1 MNKRVVLLG
10 YASGIGA
17 KDPGCGDGPLRLRSS
32 GLDEILRSCGIDAAW
47 GELYFP
53 EARRDESVRDTIRR
67 LNKRLTLRVAEVVK
81 AGDCPLVLGGDHSSA
96 VGTWRGALS
105 GLGGDKRLGLL
116 WIDAHL
122 DAHTPQTTHSGMMH
136 GMPLAMLLGRAGRG
150 GPRQAVLRPE
160 HICLIGAR
168 SYESEEAALLRALGV
183 RVYGMEEIE
192 QRGLR
197 DVIHEAYE
205 RVSHDTDAYGI
216 TVDVDAL
223 DPNDAPGVGTPESG
237 GLRAR
242 PLIDALTEITANA
255 APVALEIAE
264 FNPLRDRDDITLN
277 IIHELAA
284 ALSGGTTQHSPI
296 DLEQRYGAH
305 NYAPLPVV
313 LVRGEGVWLW
323 DRDGRRYLDMMAA
336 YSAVSHGHAHPRIV
350 RALTRQANQLA
361 MTSRAYY
368 NDRLP
373 AYLAQ
378 LCRLLDMDR
387 ALPVNTGL
395 EAVEAALKAARKWAY
410 SVKGVAAEQA
420 EIIACEGNF
429 HGRSITLVGMS
440 SEPQYRAGFG
450 PYAAGF
456 KLVPYGDAQAL
467 AQAITPNTAAFIVEP
482 IQGERGI
489 IVPPPGYLAECARI
503 CRRENVLFLADEIQ
517 TGLGRTGALLACDHE
532 HVRPDGIMLGKS
544 LGGGVLPVSAF
555 LAREDL
561 MSVFTP
567 GDHGSTFGGN
577 PLAAAVAMEALN
589 VMTDEHFA
597 QRAATLGER
606 LLTGLRGIHSPLI
619 RDVRG
624 RGLMVGVELDT
635 RKTSALTVLDR
646 LIARGILTKDAHEGV
661 LRFSPPLV
669 IEAAQIDWAI
679 EQVAQALHEAN
690 ADRRPAEGDA
700 VAARQFNTRASRRTS
715 GPMRATS

>member
-17 KDPGCGDGPLRLRSS
+17 KDPGCGDGPLRLRGS
-32 GLDEILRSCGIDAAW
+32 GLDEMLHSRGVDAAW

-53 EARRDESVRDTIRR
+53 ETRRDESVRDTIQR

-81 AGDCPLVLGGDHSSA
+81 SGDCPLVLGGDHSSA

-105 GLGGDKRLGLL
+105 GLGSDKRLGLL

-136 GMPLAMLLGRAGRG
+136 GMPLAMLLGRIGRG
-150 GPRQAVLRPE
+150 GPKQGVLQPE

-197 DVIHEAYE
+197 EVMHDAYE
-205 RVSHDTDAYGI
+205 HVSHDTDAYGI
-216 TVDVDAL
+216 TVDVDAI
-223 DPNDAPGVGTPESG
+223 DPNDAPGVGTPASD

-242 PLIDALTEITANA
+242 PLIDALAEITASA
-255 APVALEIAE
+255 TPIALEIAE
-264 FNPLRDRDDITLN
+264 FNPHRDRDDLTLN
-277 IIHELAA
+277 IVHELAS
-284 ALSGGTTQHSPI
+284 ALSGGKVQHSSI
-296 DLEQRYGAH
+296 ELEQRYSAH
-305 NYAPLPVV
+305 NYAPLPVII
-313 LVRGEGVWLW
+313 VRGEGVWLW
-323 DRDGRRYLDMMAA
+323 DRDGRRYLDMMSA
-336 YSAVSHGHAHPRIV
+336 YSAVSHGHVHPRIV
-350 RALTRQANQLA
+350 RALTQQANQLTL
-361 MTSRAYY
+361 TSRAYY

-378 LCRLLDMDR
+378 LCRLTNMDR

-410 SVKGVAAEQA
+410 TVKGVSDEQA

-456 KLVPYGDAQAL
+456 KLVPYGNAQAL

-489 IVPPPGYLAECARI
+489 VVPPPGYLAECARI
-503 CRRENVLFLADEIQ
+503 CERENVLFLADEIQ

-532 HVRPDGIMLGKS
+532 QVRPDGVMLGKS

-555 LAREDL
+555 LARDDV
-561 MSVFTP
+561 MSVFGP

-589 VMTDEHFA
+589 VMMDEHFA
-597 QRAATLGER
+597 QRAAVLGER
-606 LLTGLRGIHSPLI
+606 LLNGLRGIHSPLI

-624 RGLMVGVELDT
+624 RGLMIGIELDT
-635 RKTSALTVLDR
+635 RKTSTRAVLDR
-646 LIARGILTKDAHEGV
+646 LIAHGILTKDAHEDV

-679 EQVAQALHEAN
+679 EQIALALHEAN
-690 ADRRPAEGDA
+690 ADRRRTKDDDA
-700 VAARQFNTRASRRTS
+700 TARQSSTRAIRRTS